1 MPHNVLN
8 NINLGIV
15 EALASKTATGTG
27 TPIDVSGRYSVAF
40 LIYFTAISAGDT
52 SNYFTFEIVEDDV
65 SPFTAAAA
73 VADANRIIRP
83 TGTFQTYYPI
93 TQTDYASASECFRSD
108 KLAGAPAAVLIEA
121 TVGIKR
127 YMSVKWTETGTA
139 SQTFGIIALA
149 NYTRRKPTV

>member
-8 NINLGIV
+8 NVNLGIV
-15 EALASKTATGTG
+15 EALASHTTTGTG

-40 LIYFTAISAGDT
+40 LVYFTAIAAGDT

-65 SPFTAAAA
+65 SPFTAAT
-73 VADANRIIRP
+73 VVSDENRIIRP
-83 TGTFQTYYPI
+83 TGDHQDYY
-93 TQTDYASASECFRSD
+93 TVSQTDPATDSECFRSD
-108 KLAGAPAAVLIEA
+108 KLAGAPAVVLIEA
-121 TVGIKR
+121 TVGVKR
-127 YMSVKWTETGTA
+127 YMSVRWTETATA